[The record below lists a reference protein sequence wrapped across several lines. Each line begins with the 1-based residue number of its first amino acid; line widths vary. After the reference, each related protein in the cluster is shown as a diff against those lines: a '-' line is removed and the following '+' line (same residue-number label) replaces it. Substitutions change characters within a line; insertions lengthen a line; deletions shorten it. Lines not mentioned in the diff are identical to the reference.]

1 MPLVITDLKYY
12 IICQVNKQKAHKK
25 LTALELY
32 QVSTV
37 LSFVHINIFIKPNK
51 MLKVYRTL
59 NNLNMEVFIRRF
71 KSGENE
77 IQFHVE

>member
-1 MPLVITDLKYY
+1 
-12 IICQVNKQKAHKK
+12 
-25 LTALELY
+25 
-32 QVSTV
+32 
-37 LSFVHINIFIKPNK
+37 